1 MRTIFDIEENMKP
14 LDDVI
19 NNKFIPSLFGC
30 EITSNQRDII
40 AMPIKEGGLGIR
52 KIGENSGPS
61 FHASCRITT
70 PLVNKILQQSNDL
83 PTKDEVM
90 AAKATTIVAMK
101 EVEASEINDLKSR
114 QDPDLKR
121 TLEQHSEPG
130 SSSWLG
136 ALPLRDHGFNLN
148 KGEFRDALSLR
159 YNNKPKNLPAKC
171 PCGETFDVTHALD

>member
-1 MRTIFDIEENMKP
+1 M
-14 LDDVI
+14 
-19 NNKFIPSLFGC
+19 
-30 EITSNQRDII
+30 
-40 AMPIKEGGLGIR
+40 
-52 KIGENSGPS
+52 
-61 FHASCRITT
+61 
-70 PLVNKILQQSNDL
+70 NKIIQQSNDL

-101 EVEASEINDLKSR
+101 EVEASEITDLKSR
-114 QDPDLKR
+114 QNPDLKR

-171 PCGETFDVTHALD
+171 PCGETFNVTHALDCKRGGFVNARHDSIKRLEARMLHSVCNDVEVEPNLQPVSGGNF